1 MKFDE
6 PEPEPHNK
14 KNHKHNK
21 HNKHSNNKDQKNI
34 SFFDRISTLLLR
46 DPENLD
52 EFNQILSHIS
62 SKRIISPDV
71 LSIIEGA
78 ISTSQTR
85 VEDIMT
91 PKVQMDMINISAN
104 IDEILPIVINTA
116 HSRFPVIEGEDKNN
130 VLGILLSKD
139 LLRIYTGEQFKIR
152 DWIRPA
158 VFIPESKR
166 LNVLLREFRD
176 SKNHMAIVVDE
187 YSNVSGLVTMEDVL
201 EQIVG
206 DIEDEYDIDD
216 DEDNIRCDTVGQFRI
231 KARTTIEDFNE
242 KFNTNFNAEN
252 CDTVGGLVLRQ
263 IGRVPKTGEIVNFP
277 ENNMSF
283 KVLRADNRRL
293 YTLLLSKNNE

>member
-1 MKFDE
+1 MNSTAE
-6 PEPEPHNK
+6 PEPATNFKNIKNK
-14 KNHKHNK
+14 KSNK
-21 HNKHSNNKDQKNI
+21 NT
-34 SFFDRISTLLLR
+34 SFFERVSALLLR
-46 DPENLD
+46 DPENLE
-52 EFNQILSHIS
+52 EFKQILSHIS

-91 PKVQMDMINISAN
+91 PRVQMDMININAS
-104 IDEILPIVINTA
+104 IEEILPIVINTA

-206 DIEDEYDIDD
+206 DIEDEYDIED
-216 DEDNIRCDTVGQFRI
+216 DEDNIRCDAIGHFRI
-231 KARTTIEDFNE
+231 KARTSIDDFNE
-242 KFNTNFNAEN
+242 KFNTNFHCEN
-252 CDTVGGLVLRQ
+252 CETVGGLILRQ
-263 IGRVPKTGEIVNFP
+263 IGRVPKTGEIINFP
-277 ENNMSF
+277 ENNINF

-293 YTLLLSKNNE
+293 YTVLLMKNDE